1 MPDSFFKKRLKTIGL
16 PPGSL
21 IYTGERQVEKAGIS
35 LIRYDEASFDE
46 VSLERVDECRAFL
59 EKGGVSWINVDGLN
73 DIAIIERVG
82 ELFDIHPL
90 LLEDVLSVDQRP
102 KIEQQG
108 SNLLITLKMLTY
120 DHAQHSVI
128 GEHVSILLGGH
139 YVITF
144 QERQGDV
151 FESVRE
157 RIRQKLGR
165 ICRMKND
172 FLAYALIDAVV
183 DNYFI
188 TLDGISES
196 AEDVE
201 EEMREQPDSETSHNI
216 SRLKRELLLV
226 RKSIWPLREIL
237 HALSR
242 GEYTPIEKSTEAF
255 IRDVYDHTVQII
267 ESVETLRDIVSGM
280 LDTYLS
286 TISFQMNKTMS
297 VLTIIA
303 TIFIPLTF
311 IAGIYGMNFRHM
323 PELEWRIGY
332 PLVLGSMAAI
342 AAFMLLLFKRK
353 KWL

>member
-1 MPDSFFKKRLKTIGL
+1 MPENFFKKRLKTIGL
-16 PPGSL
+16 LPGSL
-21 IYTGERQVEKAGIS
+21 IYTGEKQAEKPGIS

-46 VSLERVDECRAFL
+46 VRLESVDECRSFL
-59 EKGGVSWINVDGLN
+59 QKGGVSWINIDGLN
-73 DIAIIERVG
+73 DSALIERVG

-90 LLEDVLSVDQRP
+90 LLEDALSVDQRP

-108 SNLLITLKMLTY
+108 SNLLMTLKMLTY
-120 DHAQHSVI
+120 DHSQNSVI
-128 GEHVSILLGGH
+128 GEHVSIILGGR
-139 YVITF
+139 YVVTF

-157 RIRQKLGR
+157 RIRKKLGR
-165 ICRMKND
+165 IRRMKND

-196 AEDVE
+196 AGDVE
-201 EEMREQPDSETSHNI
+201 EEIREQPSAETSH
-216 SRLKRELLLV
+216 SLGRLKRELLLV

-242 GEYTPIEKSTEAF
+242 GEYAPIEKSTEVF
-255 IRDVYDHTVQII
+255 IRDVYDHTVLII
-267 ESVETLRDIVSGM
+267 DSIETLRDIVSGM

-311 IAGIYGMNFRHM
+311 IAGIYGMNFTHM

-332 PLVLGSMAAI
+332 PLVLGSMTAI
-342 AAFMLLLFKRK
+342 AVFMLLLFKRK